1 MLCLSQLDSLFSQIM
16 LLQAETEAAA
26 AAKEAAEQA
35 VKAAAESRSSEEEQK
50 AARQAAD
57 AQLATTQAQLED
69 AQRAQQ
75 RAIEQQHNAEEVL
88 SVKLALL
95 QSMAQRFAQAGEAK
109 RKAAELQVKAQERI
123 AQADE
128 DMRALGQQLMYAAAG
143 KLQSNSGSKTA
154 FQGETSVGAP
164 TGGAGGHD
172 GTERPDNETAVQQAH
187 DAPDDTAAQPQ
198 SSPTLQL
205 QLNRASTQRTVQAD
219 QPVIEDTQENEPEA
233 PAAHT
238 EEQDDGIPAHEAEDK
253 SVAANTAEA
262 AAAATRQEEA
272 QSSQSAATSASTSPS
287 MQSSSKGPDGD
298 ENVNNNSMDMEG
310 TNSQEVVQKPDRAS
324 AASKIQSIRHQAEGN
339 ATVPNNSASLALRL
353 PETAFYGQSMANNT
367 FDEFA
372 GME

>member
-1 MLCLSQLDSLFSQIM
+1 MLQD
-16 LLQAETEAAA
+16 ETEAAA

-164 TGGAGGHD
+164 THSRGGAGGHD

-198 SSPTLQL
+198 DSPTLQL

-233 PAAHT
+233 QAAHT
-238 EEQDDGIPAHEAEDK
+238 EEQEDGMAAHEDEDK
-253 SVAANTAEA
+253 SAAAHKVEA
-262 AAAATRQEEA
+262 GAAATPQEEA
-272 QSSQSAATSASTSPS
+272 QSSASAATSASTSPS

-298 ENVNNNSMDMEG
+298 ENVNNNSMDVDG

-324 AASKIQSIRHQAEGN
+324 AASKIQSIGHQAEGN
-339 ATVPNNSASLALRL
+339 ATVPNNSASLALPL